1 MAHRATGRGSLTKRG
16 TTGVWLIGGRGSI
29 ATAVVAGTAAIR
41 SGLADPAG
49 LITAQRPFT
58 GLGLPGLSDLV
69 FGGHDPSAVT
79 IPKRAEQLVQAGVL
93 PAGVAMAVQADL
105 AAADEQIRPGVG
117 YPGDERSQREAAATL
132 IADLAAFQRHHELAR
147 TVVVNVAST
156 EPPVT
161 GQAGQQSLAALESAL
176 DAGGRPLPASSLY
189 AYAALRAGCPY
200 VNFTPSTGL
209 DLPALAELAAATG
222 LPYAGSDG
230 KTGQTLV
237 RSALAPAL
245 ASRSLRVLSWSG
257 TNLLGGGD
265 GAALADPGSAASKIA
280 SKQRGLAELLGRGVE
295 GQTHI
300 DYVPTMGE
308 WKTAWDHVTFEGF
321 LGVRMSVQVTWQGCD
336 STLAAPLVID
346 LVRLTSLAY
355 QRGRSGPLAELA
367 FFFKD
372 PVAATDHRIVAQYDA
387 LLAWAAALAG
397 TGHPDDGGAGW

>member
-1 MAHRATGRGSLTKRG
+1 MTQRG

-41 SGLADPAG
+41 SGLADAAG
-49 LITAQRPFT
+49 LVTAQQPFSGT
-58 GLGLPGLSDLV
+58 GLPGLSGLV

-79 IPKRAEQLVQAGVL
+79 IPKRAEQLVQAGVV
-93 PAGVAMAVQADL
+93 PARVATAVQADL
-105 AAADEQIRPGVG
+105 AAADEQVRPGVG

-147 TVVVNVAST
+147 TVVINVAST

-161 GQAGQQSLAALESAL
+161 KQAGQEGLAELERAL
-176 DAGGRPLPASSLY
+176 DAGGRPLPVSSLY

-200 VNFTPSTGL
+200 VNFTPSTGM

-237 RSALAPAL
+237 RAALAPAL

-265 GAALADPGSAASKIA
+265 GAVLADPGSAASKIA
-280 SKQRGLAELLGRGVE
+280 SKQRGLAELLGHGVD

-308 WKTAWDHVTFEGF
+308 WKTAWDHITFEGF
-321 LGVRMSVQVTWQGCD
+321 LGVRMSAQVTWQGCD

-346 LVRLTSLAY
+346 LARLTALAHE
-355 QRGRSGPLAELA
+355 RGRSGPLAELA

-372 PVAATDHRIVAQYDA
+372 PVAAADHRVVAQYDT
-387 LLAWAAALAG
+387 LTAWAATLAA
-397 TGHPDDGGAGW
+397 TGHPGESGACR

>member
-1 MAHRATGRGSLTKRG
+1 LLTRQG

-29 ATAVVAGTAAIR
+29 ATAVVAGTAAIH
-41 SGLADPAG
+41 SGLADPGG
-49 LITAQRPFT
+49 LVTAQRPFT
-58 GLGLPGLSDLV
+58 AMGLPGLSDLV

-105 AAADEQIRPGVG
+105 AAADGQIRPGVG

-156 EPPVT
+156 EPPVC
-161 GQAGQQSLAALESAL
+161 GQAGQETLAALERAL
-176 DAGGRPLPASSLY
+176 DAGERPLPPSSLY

-200 VNFTPSTGL
+200 VNFTPSTGM
-209 DLPALAELAAATG
+209 DLPALAELAVGTG

-300 DYVPTMGE
+300 DYVPAMGE

-321 LGVRMSVQVTWQGCD
+321 LGVRMCAQVTWQGCD

-346 LVRLTSLAY
+346 LARLTSLAH
-355 QRGRSGPLAELA
+355 QRGRSGPLADLA

-387 LLAWAAALAG
+387 LLAWADALAE
-397 TGHPDDGGAGW
+397 TGHRDDGGAGR

>member
-1 MAHRATGRGSLTKRG
+1 
-16 TTGVWLIGGRGSI
+16 
-29 ATAVVAGTAAIR
+29 VAGTAAIR
-41 SGLADPAG
+41 SGLAEPAG
-49 LITAQRPFT
+49 LVTAQQPFAEI
-58 GLGLPGLSDLV
+58 GLPGLSDLV
-69 FGGHDPSAVT
+69 FGGHDPSAVP

-93 PAGVAMAVQADL
+93 PDGIASAVQDDL
-105 AAADEQIRPGVG
+105 AVADGQIRPGAG
-117 YPGDERSQREAAATL
+117 YPGDERSQREATAAL
-132 IADLAAFQRHHELAR
+132 IADLTAFQRQHELAR
-147 TVVVNVAST
+147 AVVINVAST

-161 GQAGQQSLAALESAL
+161 SQPGQESLAALEQAL
-176 DAGGRPLPASSLY
+176 DAGGQPLPPSSLY

-200 VNFTPSTGL
+200 INFTPSTGM

-245 ASRSLRVLSWSG
+245 ASRSLQVLSWSG

-265 GAALADPGSAASKIA
+265 GAALADPRSASSKIT

-308 WKTAWDHVTFEGF
+308 WKTAWDHVTFAGF
-321 LGVRMSVQVTWQGCD
+321 LGVRMSMQVTWQGCD

-346 LVRLTSLAY
+346 LARLTALAH
-355 QRGRSGPLAELA
+355 RHGCCGPLAELG

-372 PVAATDHRIVAQYDA
+372 PVAATDHRVVAQYDT
-387 LLAWAAALAG
+387 LLAWAAGLAG
-397 TGHPDDGGAGW
+397 TGRPDHAEDAGADR